1 MADWSAE
8 QYLKFEDERTR
19 PSRDLLAQIPL
30 ADPQKIVDI
39 GCGPGNS
46 TELLVSRW
54 PSATIIGIDTSA
66 DMLRQARERL
76 PQQTFIEANVA
87 HWVPPDGTDLLFAN
101 AIFQWVPGHLK
112 QLQRLLGGLPS
123 GGMLAVQIPDS
134 LEEPAHLLIREV
146 ARQGPWSNQLA
157 EKARVRDE
165 LPSTG
170 GYYDALGPL
179 CTRIEIWHTIYNHVL
194 DDATGR
200 RRMGQGHRLAAVPG
214 TAGDVRAQAIS
225 RRIHRARR
233 GRLSAAGRRQGAVPL
248 SPDFHR
254 GGEMRVFAVLVAAI
268 VGSISPA
275 HAADAAFAKFIASLW
290 PEAEAA
296 GVPRA
301 TFDAETKGLEPDYK
315 LPDLILPG
323 RPATGAPSQA
333 EFVQVPADYIKEA
346 SIARLAEHG
355 QKLMQQ
361 YRPALETI
369 ETRFKVPATIVL
381 AIWGRE
387 TDYGRYTLPYDL
399 VRVLATQAY
408 VGRRKD
414 QYRDEFVLALK
425 MLGDRVVTRKDMRSS
440 WAGATGLTQFLPSE
454 YYKHGVDLDGDGKV
468 DIWHSVPDAL
478 ASAAQQLVNK
488 GWQSGLR
495 WAYEVEAPASADC
508 AVGVPEVTKPI
519 GDWMRAGFVPVRG
532 QRLNATEQ
540 AQTAS
545 LLQPEGV
552 YGPAFLTTKNYF
564 VIKEYN
570 FSDLYV
576 LFVGHLSDRMKSPL
590 PFATPWSA
598 STQLRTADVEAM
610 QQGLTRIGLY
620 KDKIDGK
627 AGMLTRAALGAYQKS
642 AGLKVDCWPSKEVLR
657 SINSTR

>member
-1 MADWSAE
+1 
-8 QYLKFEDERTR
+8 
-19 PSRDLLAQIPL
+19 
-30 ADPQKIVDI
+30 
-39 GCGPGNS
+39 
-46 TELLVSRW
+46 
-54 PSATIIGIDTSA
+54 
-66 DMLRQARERL
+66 
-76 PQQTFIEANVA
+76 
-87 HWVPPDGTDLLFAN
+87 
-101 AIFQWVPGHLK
+101 
-112 QLQRLLGGLPS
+112 
-123 GGMLAVQIPDS
+123 
-134 LEEPAHLLIREV
+134 
-146 ARQGPWSNQLA
+146 
-157 EKARVRDE
+157 
-165 LPSTG
+165 
-170 GYYDALGPL
+170 
-179 CTRIEIWHTIYNHVL
+179 
-194 DDATGR
+194 
-200 RRMGQGHRLAAVPG
+200 
-214 TAGDVRAQAIS
+214 
-225 RRIHRARR
+225 
-233 GRLSAAGRRQGAVPL
+233 
-248 SPDFHR
+248 
-254 GGEMRVFAVLVAAI
+254 MRVFAVLVAAI

-275 HAADAAFAKFIASLW
+275 HAADAAFTKFIASLW

-355 QKLMQQ
+355 QKLIQQ

-519 GDWMRAGFVPVRG
+519 GDWLRAGFVPVRG